1 MVASCFFAN
10 AERIS
15 LMVVS
20 LPAGTRC
27 IKAFT
32 SRGAGMTTVPLPH
45 RPLIR
50 AVIFSTRG
58 KPLSSASFSR
68 HDLRFLIEAL
78 I

>member
-1 MVASCFFAN
+1 
-10 AERIS
+10 
-15 LMVVS
+15 
-20 LPAGTRC
+20 
-27 IKAFT
+27 
-32 SRGAGMTTVPLPH
+32 MTTVPLPH